1 MLGAEGAANLAQAFF
16 KDIWASLQTLADA
29 TLILAV
35 TEHDP
40 AFDAIGAE
48 VWLQGDGDLGDRME
62 RALRHALEGADA
74 AVVVGSDLP
83 GLPLRVFEQARDGLR
98 DGAAVLGPSADGG
111 FYLIGLTR
119 CPEGLLAGL
128 PWSRSDT
135 CEQTIARLRSH
146 GMRVKM
152 LERWFDIDV
161 LADLEHL
168 EELIARGEISVAA
181 TAAVLQQIRSK
192 RGRSI
197 SVVIPVLN
205 EEARIGRRLEELV
218 GFGEVIVVDGGS
230 IDRTVAIARSFPGV
244 KVIEASR
251 GRARQMNAGA
261 EVASGDAILFLHADV
276 SLPPDA
282 AALIDRALN
291 RQGAIAGAFKTWTVS
306 DTSASRLRF
315 LLHLA
320 DLRSRYTSLPYGDQA
335 IFANARIFRQLGG
348 YPDLPLMEDLELSRR
363 LKRRGKI
370 VRVPANVTVSGRRFL
385 ERPIY
390 YALLMNLFPLLYRL
404 GVPAASLARFYRD
417 AR

>member
-1 MLGAEGAANLAQAFF
+1 M
-16 KDIWASLQTLADA
+16 
-29 TLILAV
+29 
-35 TEHDP
+35 
-40 AFDAIGAE
+40 
-48 VWLQGDGDLGDRME
+48 
-62 RALRHALEGADA
+62 
-74 AVVVGSDLP
+74 
-83 GLPLRVFEQARDGLR
+83 
-98 DGAAVLGPSADGG
+98 
-111 FYLIGLTR
+111 
-119 CPEGLLAGL
+119 
-128 PWSRSDT
+128 
-135 CEQTIARLRSH
+135 
-146 GMRVKM
+146 
-152 LERWFDIDV
+152 
-161 LADLEHL
+161 
-168 EELIARGEISVAA
+168 
-181 TAAVLQQIRSK
+181 
-192 RGRSI
+192 
-197 SVVIPVLN
+197 IPVLN

-291 RQGAIAGAFKTWTVS
+291 RQGAIAGAFKTWTIS
-306 DTSASRLRF
+306 DIRASRLGF

-335 IFANARIFRQLGG
+335 IFVNARIFRQLGG